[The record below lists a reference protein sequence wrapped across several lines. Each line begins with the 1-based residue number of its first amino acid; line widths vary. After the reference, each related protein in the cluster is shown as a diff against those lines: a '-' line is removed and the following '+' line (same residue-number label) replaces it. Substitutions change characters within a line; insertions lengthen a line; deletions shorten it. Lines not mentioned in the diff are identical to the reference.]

1 MAEYIVHNIDLS
13 VAPLIRTS
21 PLIESDKPV
30 DNCPNYYIG
39 KVLGGKGNEL
49 PLFRKRSGG
58 LEDRVPNY
66 VLRNENGIAVI
77 RIHNKEDFT
86 IYDLPEEN
94 VKDVQECV
102 GQPRS
107 SYPYAFMV
115 VDYRDGKCQLAIE
128 KTSAWKSRTK
138 TIKNCLEEYLNR
150 EFDSLGINVRILEKS
165 ISTKYEEFI
174 DDRLKNHDDAIV
186 SVKFQY
192 VNLVKKPTVRI
203 PEQLTDQMNNFSN
216 QLEVYGAISGT
227 TTMQMGNGTVNTN
240 ALKQLSLVVSM
251 CADNAFELETQF
263 RDYGNYKCNEN
274 ILAIY
279 PMNEIVINNYIDNLT
294 PQQCNAKF
302 DLQSWLDDVFEKIKG
317 GDVNEIIPRKPKKK
331 N

>member
-1 MAEYIVHNIDLS
+1 MADYIVHNIDLS
-13 VAPLIRTS
+13 VTSLIRTS

-30 DNCPNYYIG
+30 ENCPNYYIG

-58 LEDRVPNY
+58 LEDRVPSY

-94 VKDVQECV
+94 EKEVQECV

-107 SYPYAFMV
+107 SYPYAYVV
-115 VDYRDGKCQLAIE
+115 VDYRDDRCQLVIE
-128 KTSAWKSRTK
+128 RTSAWNNRTK
-138 TIKNCLEEYLNR
+138 TIKNCLEEYLNKKL
-150 EFDSLGINVRILEKS
+150 DSLGINVGFNEKL

-174 DDRLKNHDDAIV
+174 DERLNVHKDSIV

-192 VNLVKKPTVRI
+192 VNLEKKPTTRI
-203 PEQLTDQMNNFSN
+203 PEQLTEQMKNFSR
-216 QLEVYGAISGT
+216 QLEVYGALSGS
-227 TTMQMGNGTVNTN
+227 TTMEMGNGPVNTD
-240 ALKQLSLVVSM
+240 ALKQLSWVVSM
-251 CADNAFELETQF
+251 CADNAFELETKF
-263 RDYGNYKCNEN
+263 RDFGNYKCNEN

-317 GDVNEIIPRKPKKK
+317 GDLNEIIPRKPKKK